1 MHMTEF
7 NKKTRP
13 IYAFAILLVI
23 LGFVPLEGASSPRVV
38 SAATINVPDDYER
51 IQWAIGNASVEDTI
65 FVKAG
70 TYYENVVIDK
80 SLTLRGAGSDITIID
95 GGGTKAGV
103 KITADS
109 VNINGFT
116 IRNSG
121 DGIHLNKCAGVIVG
135 GNKITSNKND
145 GIYVESSI
153 NNIISGNT
161 ISSNDLGGLFIEDST
176 GNTINDNVVASNSH
190 EGVYVYYS
198 SNNTVNSNTIISHIN
213 WPAISLEGSDSNIVS
228 NNTISRNKIGIG
240 LYEGSDSNTIVSNTI
255 SESEYV
261 GIEIFF
267 SGGNLFHHNNLIGN
281 RDHVYPD
288 GANTWD
294 NGAEGNYWSDYNGTG
309 PYVIDSY
316 NQDRYPLV
324 NPYDETKPVADAGL
338 DQLVAKGTTVT
349 FDGSG
354 STDNLDIVN
363 YGIVNYTWTFTD
375 NTTKVLTGIQA
386 NYTFYNIGN
395 FSVTLNISDYSSN
408 WSIDKTWINVTE
420 TQLIRNVAIASVA
433 PYPTTVI
440 TGSLLLVNVTVTN
453 EGNMNETFDV
463 TVYYDSSIV
472 GRKNVTSLAS
482 GTNKILTFEWTTTG
496 VPGGNYT
503 IKAVAGI
510 LIGETYIADNE
521 RTADSIVTVK
531 KLGSIISIFVN
542 PTSVTVGLN
551 ITIDGNISPVRA
563 NVNVTIEY
571 RPTNENWTGLVATT
585 TNSESKYSYD
595 WMTTEPGNY
604 EIRTSWSGDANT
616 LANVSNVWSVT
627 IKDVEDAP
635 TDEQPATNIHLYA
648 VATAVIIIVLATVV
662 YVLKARRQKPTLK
675 LSEQKL
681 NKLFPSFHGSE
692 PSRSI
697 GELEKI
703 KLKTFRSLRIK
714 SMC

>member
-7 NKKTRP
+7 NKKKRP

-23 LGFVPLEGASSPRVV
+23 LGFVPLDGASSPRVM
-38 SAATINVPDDYER
+38 SAETINVPDDYER
-51 IQWAIGNASVEDTI
+51 IQWAIGNASVEETI

-80 SLTLRGAGSDITIID
+80 SLTLKGAGSDITILD
-95 GGGTKAGV
+95 GGGTKATV
-103 KITADS
+103 KITADN

-121 DGIHLNKCAGVIVG
+121 DGIHLNKCTGVIVS

-145 GIYVESSI
+145 GIYVESSVD
-153 NNIISGNT
+153 NIISGNT
-161 ISSNDLGGLFIEDST
+161 ISSNDLEGLFIEDST
-176 GNTINDNVVASNSH
+176 GITINDNVIASNTH
-190 EGVYVYYS
+190 EGIYIYYS
-198 SNNTVNSNTIISHIN
+198 SNNTVNDNIIISHIN
-213 WPAISLEGSDSNIVS
+213 WPAISLEGSDSNTLS
-228 NNTISRNKIGIG
+228 NNTISRNRLGID

-261 GIEIFF
+261 GIDLFY
-267 SGGNLFHHNNLIGN
+267 SGGNVFYHNNLIGN
-281 RDHVYPD
+281 RDHVCSD

-324 NPYDETKPVADAGL
+324 NPYDETKPVADAGPV
-338 DQLVAKGTTVT
+338 QLVVKETTVT

-386 NYTFYNIGN
+386 NYTFYNVGN
-395 FSVTLNISDYSSN
+395 FSVTLNISDYSDN
-408 WSIDKTWINVTE
+408 WDLDKTWINVTG
-420 TQLIRNVAIASVA
+420 TKLIRNVAIASVA

-453 EGNMNETFDV
+453 EGNMSEAFNV
-463 TVYYDSSIV
+463 TVYYDSSVV

-482 GTNKILTFEWTTTG
+482 GTNRILTFEWTTTG
-496 VPGGNYT
+496 VPGGNY
-503 IKAVAGI
+503 ILKARASI
-510 LIGETYIADNE
+510 LIGEKYTADNE
-521 RTADSIVTVK
+521 RTADSEVIVK
-531 KLGSIISIFVN
+531 KLSSVVSISVN

-551 ITIDGNISPVRA
+551 ITINGNISPVRV

-571 RPTNENWTGLVATT
+571 RPTHENWIGLAATT

-595 WMTTEPGNY
+595 WTTTEPGNY
-604 EIRTSWSGDANT
+604 KIRTSWKGDDKT
-616 LANVSNVWSVT
+616 LANVSNVLSVT
-627 IKDVEDAP
+627 IKDVEDVP
-635 TDEQPATNIHLYA
+635 TDEEPTTSIHLYA
-648 VATAVIIIVLATVV
+648 VATAVIIIVLATSVFI
-662 YVLKARRQKPTLK
+662 LKVRRQKPTHK
-675 LSEQKL
+675 LRGQKL
-681 NKLFPSFHGSE
+681 NKFLPSFDASE
-692 PSRSI
+692 SGRRI
-697 GELEKI
+697 EELEKI

-714 SMC
+714 SKC